1 MFIRKTTTQKYL
13 PNGKAYTTYRLVQQ
27 YRNVSGISKQE
38 TLLNLGSEFAIS
50 EGDWRQLCDRIEQ
63 LQGSAVLF
71 ELELSIELEQ
81 EAQRIAKILSTR
93 NSEKSVPRIVP
104 VAP

>member
-38 TLLNLGSEFAIS
+38 TLLNLGSEFAIPDS
-50 EGDWRQLCDRIEQ
+50 SWRLLCDRVEQ
-63 LQGSAVLF
+63 LHGGAVLF
-71 ELELSIELEQ
+71 ELELTTELEQ
-81 EAQRIAKILSTR
+81 EAQRIAKLLSKL
-93 NSEKSVPRIVP
+93 NSEKSVARIV
-104 VAP
+104 